1 MYDVCTYLI
10 FWLNIS
16 NYAHF
21 SFFSQKLKM
30 KLPITGFYY
39 DTNNEQSLQKIQ
51 NSTKT
56 PKNQPFQEVIIGQL
70 KCFGKQDT
78 NHLIPG
84 NPKSLMGI
92 F

>member
-1 MYDVCTYLI
+1 
-10 FWLNIS
+10 
-16 NYAHF
+16 
-21 SFFSQKLKM
+21 M

-39 DTNNEQSLQKIQ
+39 DTNNEQLL
-51 NSTKT
+51 
-56 PKNQPFQEVIIGQL
+56 PKNPKIRPFQEVTIGQL

>member
-1 MYDVCTYLI
+1 
-10 FWLNIS
+10 
-16 NYAHF
+16 
-21 SFFSQKLKM
+21 M

-39 DTNNEQSLQKIQ
+39 DTNNEQSVPKIQ
-51 NSTKT
+51 NSTKN
-56 PKNQPFQEVIIGQL
+56 PKIRPFQEVTIGQL

-78 NHLIPG
+78 NRLIPG